1 MKETASVFLVEDDP
15 VTRRHLVET
24 IDSLE
29 RFCIVGEVGA
39 LAEARERIE
48 PASPDVLLTDL
59 KLPDGS
65 ALALIE
71 EQADLNPRLL
81 ILVISVFGD
90 EETVVRAVEAGAHGY
105 ILKTD
110 SSQAIDLALQQLLD
124 GGSPISASIARHLI
138 RRLQPASDQSAATQA
153 DPPPSLLSRRE
164 LEVLQLVAKGY
175 SYQEIANLIGVS
187 SNTIGSYTKRMYTKL
202 AVHSKSEAV
211 FEALRLGLVTKPE

>member
-29 RFCIVGEVGA
+29 RFRIVGEVGT
-39 LAEARERIE
+39 LAEARARIE

-138 RRLQPASDQSAATQA
+138 RRLQPGSDQSAATQA
-153 DPPPSLLSRRE
+153 NPTPSLLSRRE